1 MTVFSEDSEVIMF
14 RADDQN
20 SFNGE
25 EKNVPLSTQDYSPSK
40 LAKKVTNNSAHVK
53 FVHSQ

>member
-20 SFNGE
+20 SMSGE
-25 EKNVPLSTQDYSPSK
+25 EKNVPLSTHGYSPSK
-40 LAKKVTNNSAHVK
+40 LAKQV
-53 FVHSQ
+53 

>member
-25 EKNVPLSTQDYSPSK
+25 EKNVPLSTHDYSPSK

-53 FVHSQ
+53 FVHS